1 MNRLSTQQL
10 LQASDPKS
18 IINAIITHWPNID
31 QEEQQELCLEHIYEI
46 LAQNAP
52 LPENFT
58 LLSSDQKAQH
68 EIDIDMLLITIDLKE
83 IGSHVFKEEKQREY
97 FWSQIQKTEKSKAIF
112 KKLFQI

>member
-1 MNRLSTQQL
+1 MNRLSTQRL

-18 IINAIITHWPNID
+18 IVDTIIMHWPNID
-31 QEEQQELCLEHIYEI
+31 QEEQQELCLEQIYEI

-83 IGSHVFKEEKQREY
+83 IGSHVFKDEHNLAY
-97 FWSQIQKTEKSKAIF
+97 FWSLVPKTEKSEAIF
-112 KKLFQI
+112 RKLF

>member
-10 LQASDPKS
+10 LQATNPNSMID
-18 IINAIITHWPNID
+18 AIITYWPDIN

-52 LPENFT
+52 VPENFT

-68 EIDIDMLLITIDLKE
+68 EINIDMLLITIDLKE
-83 IGSHVFKEEKQREY
+83 IGSHLFKEEKNSAY
-97 FWSQIQKTEKSKAIF
+97 FWSQIKKTEKSKAIF
-112 KKLFQI
+112 KKLF